1 MIPTDHVFKY
11 TPQTF
16 SLLYLWNGALYK
28 IVQRRVTLQSE
39 ESDVAF
45 TSTGISRFF
54 ILYLQQESGSVVS
67 LQVKSSVNH
76 TY

>member
-1 MIPTDHVFKY
+1 MIPIDHVFKY

-16 SLLYLWNGALYK
+16 SLLYLSNGAVHK

-54 ILYLQQESGSVVS
+54 ILFTCS
-67 LQVKSSVNH
+67 KSPDL
-76 TY
+76 